1 MKEQQATWT
10 FTYSFEGS
18 DWFEWETAITPE
30 EEKIINESIQN
41 GIPLDDVSALV
52 PVIDRVYDEI
62 SKECS
67 FEDEY
72 CDENEDCCEGLVVH
86 FHDPNNPFYMQ

>member
-41 GIPLDDVSALV
+41 GIPLDDVSTLV

-72 CDENEDCCEGLVVH
+72 TGEIIDGSEGLVVH